1 MEPTTLI
8 IAVVIAALIFD
19 FCNGWNDSANA
30 IATVVSTRVL
40 SPIAAVGLSACLNFA
55 GAFASEE
62 VAKTIGGGLVDPA
75 QVTQTMVLAS
85 MLSASVWVGSMTFVG
100 MPISGSHSLIGALVG
115 AAAFAKGLDI
125 IHGKGVGKVLVAM
138 LVSPILGAIFGF
150 FVMAAI
156 LWLFRRARPTLVHNL
171 FGKLQLASV
180 GLMSAMHGANDAQKV
195 MGVITLAL
203 FAGGFIAAA
212 PGKTSPDVPLWVKI
226 ACATVMAVGTAA
238 GGWKVIRTLGMGL
251 IKIRPVH
258 GFAAETGA
266 SLTLGIA
273 AWQGIPVSTT
283 HTITG
288 SIIGVGSTQRASGV
302 NFGLGKKI
310 LYAWVLTLPATA
322 LLSGLFH
329 TLLVLL
335 LGLGH

>member
-8 IAVVIAALIFD
+8 IAVVIAALMFD

-40 SPIAAVGLSACLNFA
+40 SPLAAVALSALLNFA

-62 VAKTIGGGLVDPA
+62 VAKTIGGGLVDKD
-75 QVTQTMVLAS
+75 QVTQTIVLAS
-85 MLSASVWVGSMTFVG
+85 MLSASVWVGCMTMVG

-115 AAAFAKGLDI
+115 AAAFAKGMAIVHVD
-125 IHGKGVGKVLVAM
+125 GVTKVLVAM
-138 LVSPILGAIFGF
+138 LISPILGVFLGFG
-150 FVMAAI
+150 VMAII
-156 LWLFRRARPTLVHNL
+156 LWLFRHARPTLVHNL
-171 FGKLQLASV
+171 FGKLQLMSV
-180 GLMSAMHGANDAQKV
+180 GLMSWMHGTNDAQKV

-203 FAGGFIAAA
+203 FAGNFLEAG
-212 PGKTSPDVPLWVKI
+212 PDGRVAVPLWVKI
-226 ACATVMAVGTAA
+226 ACATVMAMGTAA

-266 SLTLGIA
+266 SITLGLA

-288 SIIGVGSTQRASGV
+288 SIIGVGMTQRASGV
-302 NFGLGKKI
+302 NYGLGKKI
-310 LYAWVLTLPATA
+310 MYAWLLTLPCTA

-329 TLLVLL
+329 ALLVFM
-335 LGLGH
+335 GLGHR

>member
-8 IAVVIAALIFD
+8 VAVVIAALIFD

-40 SPIAAVGLSACLNFA
+40 SPITAVVLAALLNFA

-62 VAKTIGGGLVDPA
+62 VAKTIGSGLVNAAD
-75 QVTQTMVLAS
+75 VTQTIVLAS
-85 MLSASVWVGSMTFVG
+85 MLSASVWVAMMTFVG

-115 AAAFAKGLDI
+115 AAAFAKGWSI
-125 IHGKGVGKVLVAM
+125 VHSGGVFKVLVAM
-138 LVSPILGAIFGF
+138 LISPILGALMGF
-150 FVMAAI
+150 VIMAAV
-156 LWLFRRARPTLVHNL
+156 LWLFRRARPTFVNQL
-171 FGKLQLASV
+171 FGKLQLLSV
-180 GLMSAMHGANDAQKV
+180 SLMSWMHGTNDAQKV

-203 FAGGFIAAA
+203 FAGGFVE
-212 PGKTSPDVPLWVKI
+212 TNDVPLWVKVS
-226 ACATVMAVGTAA
+226 CATMMGLGTAC

-266 SLTLGIA
+266 SLTLGLA

-288 SIIGVGSTQRASGV
+288 SIIGVGTTQRASV
-302 NFGLGKKI
+302 SWGLGKKI
-310 LYAWVLTLPATA
+310 LYAWLLTLPSTA
-322 LLSGLFH
+322 LLGGLFH
-329 TLLVLL
+329 AALVSV
-335 LGLGH
+335 GLGH

>member
-40 SPIAAVGLSACLNFA
+40 SPLAAVGLSACLNFA

-62 VAKTIGGGLVDPA
+62 VAKTIGSGLVDKEL
-75 QVTQTMVLAS
+75 VTQTMVLAS
-85 MLSASVWVGSMTFVG
+85 MMSASFWVGSMTMVG

-115 AAAFAKGLDI
+115 AAAFAKGIDS
-125 IHGKGVGKVLVAM
+125 IHADGVGKVLLAM
-138 LVSPILGAIFGF
+138 LLSPVLGALFGF
-150 FVMAAI
+150 MVMAAI
-156 LWLFRRARPTLVHNL
+156 LWLFRRARPTLVNQL

-180 GLMSAMHGANDAQKV
+180 GLMSWMHGTNDAQKV

-203 FAGGFIAAA
+203 FAGGFLQAGPSGDLA
-212 PGKTSPDVPLWVKI
+212 VPLWVKI
-226 ACATVMAVGTAA
+226 ACATVMGIGTAA

-251 IKIRPVH
+251 IKIKPVH

-266 SLTLGIA
+266 SITLGIA

-288 SIIGVGSTQRASGV
+288 TIIGVGTTQRASGV

-310 LYAWVLTLPATA
+310 MYAWLLTLPATA

-329 TLLVLL
+329 FLLTLV
-335 LGLGH
+335 GLGH

>member
-40 SPIAAVGLSACLNFA
+40 SPIAAVALSACLNFA

-75 QVTQTMVLAS
+75 HVTQTIVLAS
-85 MLSASVWVGSMTFVG
+85 MMSASVWVACMTFLG

-125 IHGKGVGKVLVAM
+125 IKMKGVTKVLAAM
-138 LVSPILGAIFGF
+138 LISPVLGAFLGFG
-150 FVMAAI
+150 VMAII
-156 LWLFRRARPTLVHNL
+156 LWLFRRARPTLVNQL
-171 FGKLQLASV
+171 FGKLQLMSV
-180 GLMSAMHGANDAQKV
+180 GLMSWMHGTNDAQKV

-203 FAGGFIAAA
+203 FAGGFVTA
-212 PGKTSPDVPLWVKI
+212 PEGKTPDVPLWVKI
-226 ACATVMAVGTAA
+226 ACATVMGMGTLA

-266 SLTLGIA
+266 SITLGLA

-288 SIIGVGSTQRASGV
+288 TIIGVGATQRASGV

-310 LYAWVLTLPATA
+310 LYAWLLTLPATA

-329 TLLVLL
+329 SVLTLF
-335 LGLGH
+335 GLGH

>member
-1 MEPTTLI
+1 MESTTLI

-40 SPIAAVGLSACLNFA
+40 SPISAVALSAMLNFA

-62 VAKTIGGGLVDPA
+62 VAKTIGGGLVDKEF
-75 QVTQTMVLAS
+75 VTQTIVLAS
-85 MLSASVWVGSMTFVG
+85 MLSASTWVAVMTLAG

-115 AAAFAKGLDI
+115 AAAFAKGVDI
-125 IHGKGVGKVLVAM
+125 VHREGVAKVLVAM
-138 LVSPILGAIFGF
+138 LVSPILGAVLGF
-150 FVMAAI
+150 AVMVAI
-156 LWLFRRARPTLVHNL
+156 LWLFRRARPTLVHSL

-180 GLMSAMHGANDAQKV
+180 GLMSWMHGTNDAQKV

-203 FAGGFIAAA
+203 FAGGFLKVA
-212 PGKTSPDVPLWVKI
+212 PGQELAVPLWVKV
-226 ACATVMAVGTAA
+226 ACATVMALGTAA

-266 SLTLGIA
+266 SITLGIA

-288 SIIGVGSTQRASGV
+288 SIIGVGTTQRASGV

-310 LYAWVLTLPATA
+310 VYAWVLTLPATA
-322 LLSGLFH
+322 LLSGVIH
-329 TLLVLL
+329 ALLSF